1 MPWIPPLPIRR
12 EHCQSLPL
20 SPHWTDERS
29 DGTGGSTLGN
39 SSPSQPEI
47 NLPPD
52 LFAKPIQPP
61 ASQLPNGYPRKS
73 ALSLE
78 IEDHESSSSSD
89 NQTADPFN
97 PDSAVSDNEDDDRND
112 ERSRRSFASPT
123 DHHPRDPVGSA
134 PLPAPSEDG
143 STSVP
148 PLKNPSKQL
157 STTEVGESNTAQG
170 SSPSLVQPGGYKS
183 PENDGNTS
191 SSSRADKE
199 RKPPPPPRSHHGKRI
214 NSSNSTSRP
223 ESSRSANRLSFRA
236 SSPESVTSIQPQST
250 PNANAGSPPS
260 ASDYFQMPS
269 DTQQTSGSTDSLQHS
284 HSQSKRPPTPP
295 LSRRHSQM
303 RRSKSTQ
310 SKSSNSRLTMS
321 SIDSESNDSS
331 QPPSPG
337 PSTLSVASSMSQDRK
352 RVSIPPAATPGET
365 RAAAAGAAA
374 LPASGTPA
382 DSFSPPPP
390 PPPPPSSRPTPLQPG
405 RRTSSY
411 GSPATGSSSGAPPP
425 PPPPRRARDSM
436 LRASDGGAEP
446 QANRAEAPLPQPSHA
461 TDILADLS
469 RLQKEV
475 DDLRGHYE
483 SRKVSQ

>member
-1 MPWIPPLPIRR
+1 MSAFNPFRAR
-12 EHCQSLPL
+12 NV
-20 SPHWTDERS
+20 
-29 DGTGGSTLGN
+29 DGVSTLGN
-39 SSPSQPEI
+39 SSPSPSPSQPEI

-52 LFAKPIQPP
+52 LFTKPP

-78 IEDHESSSSSD
+78 IEDHESSSSSSD
-89 NQTADPFN
+89 DQTADPFN
-97 PDSAVSDNEDDDRND
+97 PDSAVSDNEDDERND
-112 ERSRRSFASPT
+112 EHSRSFASPT
-123 DHHPRDPVGSA
+123 DHHSRDPLGSA
-134 PLPAPSEDG
+134 PHPAPSEEG
-143 STSVP
+143 STTGP
-148 PLKNPSKQL
+148 PLKTPSTQV
-157 STTEVGESNTAQG
+157 STTEAGGPNAAQG
-170 SSPSLVQPGGYKS
+170 ITPSLPQSAVYKS

-199 RKPPPPPRSHHGKRI
+199 KKPPPPPRSHHGKRI
-214 NSSNSTSRP
+214 NSSHSTSRP
-223 ESSRSANRLSFRA
+223 ESSRSTNRLSFHA
-236 SSPESVTSIQPQST
+236 SSPESVTSVPPPDT
-250 PNANAGSPPS
+250 PNANAGSPPP
-260 ASDYFQMPS
+260 ASDYFLTPS
-269 DTQQTSGSTDSLQHS
+269 DNQQTSGSTDSLQRS

-310 SKSSNSRLTMS
+310 SNSKSSTSRLTMS

-337 PSTLSVASSMSQDRK
+337 PSTRSVTSSMSQDRK
-352 RVSIPPAATPGET
+352 RVSMPPPAPGDT
-365 RAAAAGAAA
+365 RAAAAGGAAA

-382 DSFSPPPP
+382 DSISPPPSA
-390 PPPPPSSRPTPLQPG
+390 PSSRPTPLQPG

-411 GSPATGSSSGAPPP
+411 GSPATGSSFGAPPP
-425 PPPPRRARDSM
+425 PPPPRRARDSI

-446 QANRAEAPLPQPSHA
+446 QASRPETPLPQPSNA